1 MRLGSL
7 QDLCEDIVAGV
18 EGALGCALVDL
29 TTGLPLMLKVRNG
42 GLLDPGAM
50 ELLAAT
56 GVAYFNGG
64 TGASSADAASGEDI
78 EEIQTTTDDAYFF
91 MSRVP
96 GGSQELLVL
105 VTDRKS
111 TNLGLG
117 WMSMRQALGHIRTL
131 NADSASGEEPTVAS
145 PTQPTTTPDPSGDP
159 AFAIR
164 SRNRRSIWG

>member
-29 TTGLPLMLKVRNG
+29 TTGLPVTLKVRNG
-42 GLLDPGAM
+42 GLLDSSAM

-56 GVAYFNGG
+56 GVAYFNTN
-64 TGASSADAASGEDI
+64 TGASPAEAVPDDEI

-131 NADSASGEEPTVAS
+131 NADAGNGEVPSATLPTEPTPPS
-145 PTQPTTTPDPSGDP
+145 DPSENP
-159 AFAIR
+159 AFATR

>member
-18 EGALGCALVDL
+18 EGAIGCALVDL
-29 TTGLPLMLKVRNG
+29 TTGLPVTLKVRGG
-42 GLLDPGAM
+42 GLLDSSAM

-56 GVAYFNGG
+56 GVAYFNGSV
-64 TGASSADAASGEDI
+64 GASPADAAPEDEI
-78 EEIQTTTDDAYFF
+78 QEIQTTTDDAYFF

-117 WMSMRQALGHIRTL
+117 WMSMRQALGHIRSL
-131 NADSASGEEPTVAS
+131 SADAGSGEAGAVPSTA
-145 PTQPTTTPDPSGDP
+145 QATTTPDPAEDP

>member
-7 QDLCEDIVAGV
+7 QDLCDDIVADV
-18 EGALGCALVDL
+18 EGAMGCALVDL
-29 TTGLPLMLKVRNG
+29 TTGLPVTLKVRNG
-42 GLLDPGAM
+42 GLLDSSAM

-56 GVAYFNGG
+56 GVAYFNGTAG
-64 TGASSADAASGEDI
+64 VNPADPAPDDEI

-131 NADSASGEEPTVAS
+131 NADAASGETPAA
-145 PTQPTTTPDPSGDP
+145 PLPAQPTPSPNPTEDP

>member
-29 TTGLPLMLKVRNG
+29 STGLPLTLKVRNG
-42 GLLDPGAM
+42 GLLDSSAM

-56 GVAYFNGG
+56 GVAYFSGSV
-64 TGASSADAASGEDI
+64 GANPADAVPDDEI

-131 NADSASGEEPTVAS
+131 NAEAGNSAAPEAPSSA
-145 PTQPTTTPDPSGDP
+145 QPPPDPAEDP

>member
-29 TTGLPLMLKVRNG
+29 TTGLPVTLKVRNG
-42 GLLDPGAM
+42 GLLDSSAM

-56 GVAYFNGG
+56 GVAYFAGSAGNGP
-64 TGASSADAASGEDI
+64 ADALSDDEI

-96 GGSQELLVL
+96 GGSQGLLIL

-131 NADSASGEEPTVAS
+131 NVDT
-145 PTQPTTTPDPSGDP
+145 
-159 AFAIR
+159 
-164 SRNRRSIWG
+164 